1 MPSLLEALD
10 AKYALNLDSFDQLP
24 VSIYVPRK
32 GPRNCIPSLLV
43 LNDCDIDSTGAENE
57 LTVKCQGVAELD
69 LAQNSLSHW
78 NEIFNILKIMPALN
92 FLNLSFNN
100 LSADI
105 TIEKNNCNTYPC
117 LKNLILNATHIS
129 WKSVKFL
136 LKICPNVEEL
146 HLSLNEFT
154 HVDLIDEKTEQ
165 HMVVE
170 SVKKLHFTGNPIA
183 SWKEIMK
190 LGRTFCNL
198 EYLIL
203 ADSPICSLDPFYS
216 PPSSPSTSDDTPCA
230 SLYVRSESES
240 ESSEV
245 PSQSAHSTL
254 RHLKFL
260 NLNNTLVNM
269 WEDIE
274 RLSLFPA
281 LIWLRIIGCPLFE
294 LPREYTEHERRQLLI
309 ARLPNVTTLNGGG
322 TISAIE
328 REDAER
334 AFIRYYMDRPESDR
348 PERYSELLSVHGKL
362 PRLVDIDLKPERHVK
377 VTIKCENLLQERSI
391 DVYISVQDLKQKLES
406 FTKIP
411 VSKMRLFYCD
421 KDILGPE
428 EMKYPGKQLYSYN
441 ISTGDEIIVDSKL

>member
-78 NEIFNILKIMPALN
+78 NEIFTILKIMPGLN

-105 TIEKNNCNTYPC
+105 TVEKKNCDTYPC

-146 HLSLNEFT
+146 HLSLNDFT
-154 HVDLIDEKTEQ
+154 HVDLVDEKTEEPL
-165 HMVVE
+165 VVE
-170 SVKKLHFTGNPIA
+170 SVKKLHFTGNPIT

-190 LGRTFCNL
+190 LGRAFCNL
-198 EYLIL
+198 EYLVL
-203 ADSPICSLDPFYS
+203 ADSPLCSLDPFYS
-216 PPSSPSTSDDTPCA
+216 PPSSPDVSTTSA
-230 SLYVRSESES
+230 SYVRSESES

-245 PSQSAHSTL
+245 QSQSAHASF
-254 RHLKFL
+254 RFLKFL
-260 NLNNTLVNM
+260 NLNNTLLDA
-269 WEDIE
+269 WDDIE
-274 RLSLFPA
+274 RLSRFPA
-281 LIWLRIIGCPLFE
+281 LKWLRIIGCPLFE

-322 TISAIE
+322 TISNTE

-334 AFIRYYMDRPESDR
+334 AFIRYYMDRAESDR
-348 PERYSELLSVHGKL
+348 PERYLDLLSVHGKL
-362 PRLVDIDLKPERHVK
+362 DPLVNIDLKPERHVK
-377 VTIKCENLLQERSI
+377 VTIRCGNLLQERNI
-391 DVYISVQDLKQKLES
+391 DVYKTVQDLKQKLEAFS
-406 FTKIP
+406 KIP

-421 KDILGPE
+421 QDILGPE

-441 ISTGDEIIVDSKL
+441 ISNGDEIIVDSKL